1 MPDETRPGGSA
12 GGPLVPSQQLDR
24 AALERVLA
32 RATELQAAG
41 GEPSESMTEAQ
52 LIELG
57 KEVGISAEAI
67 RQAIA
72 EERTRV
78 ALPEEGGTIASWFG
92 PGVATASRVVR
103 GRPADVLQ
111 LVDAWMQREE
121 AMRPLRRFDD
131 RLTWEARRDFQ
142 AQIQTNFNFGGRAYA
157 LRSANEV
164 GATVVPID
172 ADRVLVRLDADVSQ
186 GRRRS
191 VVGSAV
197 TAGGFVATG
206 AGLVGF
212 TTLVPE
218 ASLVVGTVV
227 GTVWAGVGGVVSAA
241 IAAAQRRKV
250 RRAQL
255 ALEQILDRLERGE
268 MKTTGATLLDFL
280 VQRR

>member
-1 MPDETRPGGSA
+1 MPDENRSA
-12 GGPLVPSQQLDR
+12 GPIVPAPQLSR

-41 GEPSESMTEAQ
+41 GEPSEGMTEAQ
-52 LIELG
+52 LVELG
-57 KEVGISAEAI
+57 KEVGIAPEAI

-78 ALPEEGGTIASWFG
+78 MVPEERGAVASWFG
-92 PGVATASRVVR
+92 PGVATATRVVR
-103 GRPADVLQ
+103 GRPAEVLQ

-142 AQIQTNFNFGGRAYA
+142 AQLQTNLNFGGRAYA
-157 LRSANEV
+157 LRSSHEV
-164 GATVVPID
+164 GATAVAVD
-172 ADRVLVRLDADVSQ
+172 ADRVLVRLDADLTQ

-212 TTLVPE
+212 TTLIPE
-218 ASLVVGTVV
+218 ASVVVGALV
-227 GTVWAGVGGVVSAA
+227 GTAWAGIGGLVSAT

-268 MKTTGATLLDFL
+268 MKSPGGTLLDL
-280 VQRR
+280 LGRRLGV